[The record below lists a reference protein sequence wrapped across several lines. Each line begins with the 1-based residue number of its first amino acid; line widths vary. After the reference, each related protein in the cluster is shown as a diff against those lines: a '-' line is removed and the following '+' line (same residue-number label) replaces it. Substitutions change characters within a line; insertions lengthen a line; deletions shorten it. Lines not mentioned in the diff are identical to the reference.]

1 MITLLYQILVE
12 LVYLISSWSVT
23 TFNMIFCWSFFLTG
37 TRFHVSKCDWWYFA
51 SIAWLILKECY
62 SVLSTVHKAWL
73 FLFSSKPFS
82 QFNNFDVYWLK
93 LFISFF
99 TFILTG
105 IKYFQIFLN
114 LKYTSANFPCRQVT
128 YDLIG
133 RSSYLLQKK
142 YDMSKV
148 Q

>member
-1 MITLLYQILVE
+1 MITLLCQILVE
-12 LVYLISSWSVT
+12 LIYLISSWSVT

-105 IKYFQIFLN
+105 MKYFQIFLN
-114 LKYTSANFPCRQVT
+114 LKYTSANGHIACSIYLTETKLMICRSFS
-128 YDLIG
+128 LW
-133 RSSYLLQKK
+133 
-142 YDMSKV
+142 
-148 Q
+148 